1 MRRRIPRWVWRT
13 VVIVIV
19 IGVGVA
25 LYRAAHVQGLQWP
38 IITTKV
44 VKVVDGDTIEVKIAG
59 KLEEVRLVGM
69 NTPETVK
76 RNWPIECYG
85 PEASHR
91 AKELM
96 PPGTM
101 VTLTSDAAS
110 GDRDI
115 YGRLLRYITLPDG
128 SDYGLGTVQGGFA
141 HEYDYKG
148 QRYAKRK
155 EYQAAQAEARTNHR
169 GLWDPAG
176 CNGKP

>member
-1 MRRRIPRWVWRT
+1 MRRIPRWVRRT
-13 VVIVIV
+13 LILVLLVV
-19 IGVGVA
+19 IGVV
-25 LYRAAHVQGLQWP
+25 LYRSAHVQGLQWP
-38 IITTKV
+38 IVTTKV

-59 KLEEVRLVGM
+59 KLEEIRLVGI

-85 PEASHR
+85 PEASKR

-96 PPGTM
+96 PVGTT
-101 VTLTSDAAS
+101 VTLTSDSAS
-110 GDRDI
+110 GDRDK
-115 YGRLLRYITLPDG
+115 YHRLLRYITLPDG
-128 SDYGLGTVQGGFA
+128 SDYGLGTVASGYA

-148 QRYAKRK
+148 QRYSKRK
-155 EYQAAQAEARTNHR
+155 EYQTAQAEARSQHR